1 MKRYHTRYVR
11 RRKKADVHATPG
23 SGERLET
30 LQADCAHLRLVVE
43 SLQMKLISTDALAAL
58 GQLTAGIAHE
68 IRNPINFVNNFAEGL
83 VDLAG
88 ELREEIEGMSV
99 AADASRA
106 AVSLLLEEMITSAQK
121 IREHGGRVESIV
133 RSMLLQARGQQ
144 GVKEQV
150 ELNAFLEQYVS
161 LAFHGMRAQVQ
172 DFSVRI
178 ERSYDPHVGSIS
190 LSRQGM
196 ARVFINLLNNAFQA
210 VEEKKKTAGEAY
222 EPVVRVGTL
231 KTENGC
237 SISIEDNGPG
247 VPLHLREKIFEP
259 FFSTKDAASG
269 TGLGLPLSH
278 TIIVDDHNGA
288 LTCEESRFGG
298 ALFRVALPDDGRE

>member
-1 MKRYHTRYVR
+1 MRRFHTRFLHTR
-11 RRKKADVHATPG
+11 QKTGVHAAPE
-23 SGERLET
+23 SEEHLAQ
-30 LQADCAHLRLVVE
+30 LQADCGQLRRVIE
-43 SLQMKLISTDALAAL
+43 SLQTKLIATDALAAL

-83 VDLAG
+83 VDLAA
-88 ELREEIEGMSV
+88 ELREEVDNIT
-99 AADASRA
+99 AADDTTRA

-144 GVKEQV
+144 GVKERV

-178 ERSYDPHVGSIS
+178 ERSYDPRVGSIPV
-190 LSRQGM
+190 SRQGM

-222 EPVVRVGTL
+222 EPVVRVSTM

-259 FFSTKDAASG
+259 FFTTKDAASG

-278 TIIVDDHNGA
+278 TIIVDDHHGT
-288 LTCEESRFGG
+288 LTCAESRFGG
-298 ALFRVALPDDGRE
+298 AMFRVALPDAGQE

>member
-1 MKRYHTRYVR
+1 MRRFHTRFLHTR
-11 RRKKADVHATPG
+11 QKPGVHAAPE
-23 SGERLET
+23 SEEHLAQ
-30 LQADCAHLRLVVE
+30 LQADCGQLRRVIE
-43 SLQMKLISTDALAAL
+43 SLQTKLIATDALAAL

-83 VDLAG
+83 VDLAA
-88 ELREEIEGMSV
+88 ELREEVDNIT
-99 AADASRA
+99 AADDTTRA

-144 GVKEQV
+144 GVKERV

-178 ERSYDPHVGSIS
+178 ERSYDPRVGSIPV
-190 LSRQGM
+190 SRQGM

-222 EPVVRVGTL
+222 EPVVRVSTM

-259 FFSTKDAASG
+259 FFTTKDAASG

-278 TIIVDDHNGA
+278 TIIVDDHHGT
-288 LTCEESRFGG
+288 LTCAESRFGG
-298 ALFRVALPDDGRE
+298 AMFRVALPHAGQE